1 MQVLPSDQALREA
14 VVAIAQMADVR
25 GGRALMV
32 GGSVRD
38 AVLSRPIADVD
49 LEIYGIA
56 PAEVEAMLERS
67 FRLDRVGQAFGILK
81 LKDAA
86 IDVSLPRRESKAGLG
101 HKGFEVLADPHMSI
115 ADAAAR
121 RDFTINALA
130 FDPLSGELHDPFGGQ
145 HDLEARVLRHT
156 SPAFADDPLR
166 VLRGMQFAARFDLRA
181 APGTVDACRAMTQDE
196 LPWERLMPE
205 WEKLLLLGRRPS
217 AGLTLLRD
225 AGWLR
230 HYPELDALV
239 DCPQDPL
246 WHPEGDVWDHTL
258 HCLDAFA
265 GTRTGNAEE
274 DLIVGFGVLAHDF
287 GKPATTAR
295 SQEGRWRALGHAQA
309 GVAPTRS
316 FLGRLTNSSELAAS
330 VAPLVAAHMEPT
342 EFYRAQVGDGAI
354 RRLARRVG
362 RIDRLAR
369 VVRADVAGRP
379 PLAADSP
386 ECDWLLERA
395 QALDVADRAPVPIL
409 KGRHLMQLGLP
420 PGPRYREI
428 LDAVYEAQLEGQVRD
443 VATGMAH
450 AATVLGPL
458 AGPAS
463 SARTHA

>member
-1 MQVLPSDQALREA
+1 MHVLPADARLRTA
-14 VVAIAQMADVR
+14 ILAIARMAEVR
-25 GGRALMV
+25 HGRALVV
-32 GGSVRD
+32 GGAVRD
-38 AVLSRPIADVD
+38 ACHQVPGKDFDIEV
-49 LEIYGIA
+49 YGIA
-56 PAEVEAMLERS
+56 PAAVESMIERA
-67 FRLDRVGQAFGILK
+67 FAVDRVGQAFGILK
-81 LKDAA
+81 VKGLP
-86 IDVSLPRRESKAGLG
+86 IDVSLPRRESKSGLG
-101 HKGFEVLADPHMSI
+101 HRGFEVLADPHMTVEE
-115 ADAAAR
+115 AAAR
-121 RDFTINALA
+121 RDFTVNAMA
-130 FDPLSGELHDPFGGQ
+130 YDPLTGELLDPFGGQ
-145 HDLEARVLRHT
+145 RDLEQGILRHT
-156 SPAFADDPLR
+156 SPAFAEDPLR
-166 VLRGMQFAARFDLRA
+166 VLRAMQFAARFNLRA
-181 APGTVDACRAMTQDE
+181 TPDTVAACRAMTQDE

-205 WEKLLLLGRRPS
+205 WGKLLLLGQRPS
-217 AGLTLLRD
+217 VGLTLLRD

-239 DCPQDPL
+239 ECPQDRV

-258 HCLDAFA
+258 HCVDAFA
-265 GTRTGNAEE
+265 GARTGNDED

-295 SQEGRWRALGHAQA
+295 SPGGRWRALGHAQA
-309 GVAPTRS
+309 GVAPARR

-369 VVRADVAGRP
+369 VVRADLAGRP

-395 QALDVADRAPVPIL
+395 QVLDVADRTPVPIL

-428 LDAVYEAQLEGQVRD
+428 LDAVYEAQLEGQVCD

-458 AGPAS
+458 DWPAS